1 MERVDDEK
9 VLEDDYTLIMILF
22 DNHCYLKDTLGEV
35 VDGRVVCH
43 CRLSV
48 MGGEQILVSAPVV
61 ADQLVVDRT
70 VVVPLVVHFE
80 EVEYSRR
87 WVDCI
92 VLKGENVLEIL
103 GRTAV
108 AGELVGMGDNFF
120 HLRSWVSCRGARV

>member
-1 MERVDDEK
+1 M
-9 VLEDDYTLIMILF
+9 TLF
-22 DNHCYLKDTLGEV
+22 DNHCYLKDNLEEV
-35 VDGRVVCH
+35 VDGRVVYH

-70 VVVPLVVHFE
+70 VLVPSVVHFE
-80 EVEYSRR
+80 EVGYSRR

-103 GRTAV
+103 GTTAV
-108 AGELVGMGDNFF
+108 AGELVGMEDNFF
-120 HLRSWVSCRGARV
+120 HLRSWVSCRGGRV